1 VSERGISIR
10 YNEAV
15 ESFIEFARTLSAAD
29 WRTPVPCTP
38 LWTARDVLSH
48 VSGVPDDGLAGRTD
62 GAATEPW
69 TASQVERN
77 ADFAVDELLER
88 WESQYELF
96 GAAIE
101 SMGEERPPFDC
112 HSHEHDLRQAL
123 GRPGN
128 RHSAI
133 IDDAFGRLGEMF
145 TERGASI
152 ALTIE
157 AENGSILNSG
167 DPAGTPVRLTTS
179 RFEVFRSRLGR
190 RSRAQVMAYDWV
202 GSDAAIDSVVDH
214 WFSFGPS
221 EIPIIE

>member
-1 VSERGISIR
+1 MCCPTCR
-10 YNEAV
+10 
-15 ESFIEFARTLSAAD
+15 ESPTTGS
-29 WRTPVPCTP
+29 P
-38 LWTARDVLSH
+38 
-48 VSGVPDDGLAGRTD
+48 GRTD

-77 ADFAVDELLER
+77 SGFAVDELLER

-101 SMGEERPPFDC
+101 SMGEERPPYDC
-112 HSHEHDLRQAL
+112 HSHEHDVRQAL

-128 RHSAI
+128 RDSAVVH
-133 IDDAFGRLGEMF
+133 DAFERLGEMF
-145 TERGASI
+145 TESGASI

-157 AENGSILNSG
+157 ADDGVTAHAG

-190 RSRAQVMAYDWV
+190 RSQGQVRAYDWL
-202 GSDAAIDSVVDH
+202 GPDAAVETVIDH

-221 EIPIIE
+221 EVPILE